1 LKEKIMT
8 ITAIVALAVVIGM
21 RLYFG
26 VLATKALN
34 GLKPAEKAR
43 LQGFET
49 YAHE

>member
-1 LKEKIMT
+1 MT
-8 ITAIVALAVVIGM
+8 VITIAALGVFLGF

-34 GLKPAEKAR
+34 GLKPGEKAR
-43 LQGFET
+43 LQAFET